1 MTGSRE
7 DTGRSVIVLPHPI
20 AKEALEAP
28 LDRLKTRKEAANGQH
43 HDTLGASAYAS
54 RRGS

>member
-7 DTGRSVIVLPHPI
+7 VTGRSVTSCRTPWG
-20 AKEALEAP
+20 EALEAP

-43 HDTLGASAYAS
+43 HDTFGASAY
-54 RRGS
+54 R